1 MVPVSLR
8 SEADADSGGNMTGV
22 LLCNLATD
30 TTDPAKRLDAINTSM
45 RNNKKV
51 MSQLPKMQALALSA
65 MLMSPLALTML
76 PGFVSSTRPPFN
88 IVISNVPGAREP
100 LYWKGARLDG
110 NYPLSIALDGQ
121 AMNITLANTADNL
134 DFGLVGCRRSV
145 PHLQRMLG
153 HLEDSLKEL
162 ERAVEA

>member
-1 MVPVSLR
+1 VSLR

-30 TTDPAKRLDAINTSM
+30 TEDPAKRLEAIHTSM
-45 RNNKKV
+45 SQNKKV
-51 MSQLPKMQALALSA
+51 FSQLPKMQALALSA
-65 MLMSPLALTML
+65 LLMSPMALTLL
-76 PGFVSSTRPPFN
+76 PGVLAYARPPFN

-121 AMNITLANTADNL
+121 ALNITLVNNAGNL

-145 PHLQRMLG
+145 PHLQRLLG

-162 ERAVEA
+162 ERAVGV